1 MGGSAYGWIDQALV
15 ALRRVHRHRSVQ
27 TLEGAA
33 GPVVQRQGQALVNFA
48 SNDYLGLANHPQLVA
63 AAIAAIETYGSG
75 STGSPLLTGHRP
87 LHRQLERAIAD
98 LKGTEDALIFSSGYL
113 ANLGT
118 LGALVG
124 SPDLVLA
131 DQYNHASLK
140 AGARASGATHY
151 DYRHGDMAHL
161 EALLKTHRHRHRR
174 CLISSDTVFSMDGD
188 LCPLG
193 EMLPLAAAYDAM
205 VLVDEAHGTGVFGP
219 SGAGLVEHLGYSGY
233 PLVQIGTLSKA
244 LASLGGYVAG
254 PQPLIDFLRNR
265 ASSWIYTTALSP
277 ADTGAALAAVTLV
290 RQEPE
295 RRQRLWRQVA
305 DLNQRLDL
313 LLDQSRGGLVR
324 RLPSAS
330 PIICLEYPSAAAVL
344 AASQQLQRLGLWLA
358 AVRPPTV
365 PTSRLRLTLMA
376 THQSQH
382 LDQLLAGLGSV
393 L

>member
-1 MGGSAYGWIDQALV
+1 LSGSAYDWIDQALV
-15 ALRRVHRHRSVQ
+15 ALGRVHRYRSVQ

-48 SNDYLGLANHPQLVA
+48 SNDYLGLANHPQLAA
-63 AAIAAIETYGSG
+63 AAIAAVQTYGSG

-87 LHRQLERAIAD
+87 LHRQLERAIAE
-98 LKGTEDALIFSSGYL
+98 LKGTADALIFSSGYL

-124 SPDLVLA
+124 SPDLILG

-174 CLISSDTVFSMDGD
+174 CLITSDSVFSMDGD

-193 EMLPLAAAYDAM
+193 EILPLAQAYDAM

-219 SGAGLVEHLGYSGY
+219 GGGGLVEHLGYSGY
-233 PLVQIGTLSKA
+233 PLVQMGTLSKA

-265 ASSWIYTTALSP
+265 ASGWIYTTALSP
-277 ADTGAALAAVTLV
+277 ADTGAALAAIALV
-290 RQEPE
+290 SQESE
-295 RRQRLWRQVA
+295 RRQRLWQHVA
-305 DLNQRLDL
+305 DLNHRLDQ
-313 LLDQSRGGLVR
+313 LLDQHRDSPVR
-324 RLPSAS
+324 PLPSAS

-344 AASQQLQRLGLWLA
+344 AASQQLQSLGLWLA

-376 THQSQH
+376 THQSDH
-382 LDQLLAGLGSV
+382 LARLIAGLGTV

>member
-1 MGGSAYGWIDQALV
+1 LSGSAYDWIDQALV
-15 ALRRVHRHRSVQ
+15 ALRRVHRYRSVQ

-48 SNDYLGLANHPQLVA
+48 SNDYLGLANHPQLAA
-63 AAIAAIETYGSG
+63 AAIAAVQTYGSG

-87 LHRQLERAIAD
+87 LHRQLERAIAE
-98 LKGTEDALIFSSGYL
+98 LKGTADALIFSSGYL

-124 SPDLVLA
+124 SPDLILG

-140 AGARASGATHY
+140 AGARVSGATHY

-161 EALLKTHRHRHRR
+161 KALLKTHRHRHRR
-174 CLISSDTVFSMDGD
+174 CLITSDSVFSMDGD

-193 EMLPLAAAYDAM
+193 EILPLAQAYDAM

-219 SGAGLVEHLGYSGY
+219 GGGGLVEHLGYSGY
-233 PLVQIGTLSKA
+233 PLVQMGTLSKA

-265 ASSWIYTTALSP
+265 ASGWIYTTALSP
-277 ADTGAALAAVTLV
+277 ADTGAALAAIALV
-290 RQEPE
+290 SQESE
-295 RRQRLWRQVA
+295 RRQRLWQHVA
-305 DLNQRLDL
+305 DLNHRLDQ
-313 LLDQSRGGLVR
+313 LLDQHRDSPVR
-324 RLPSAS
+324 PLPSAS

-344 AASQQLQRLGLWLA
+344 AASQQLQSLGLWLA

-376 THQSQH
+376 THQSDH
-382 LDQLLAGLGSV
+382 LARLIAGLGTV